1 MLIVN
6 KIALRDFL
14 EGSLGKKCHSACWGN
29 SHAFVVGSEA
39 GQCNN
44 LPSKAWAPFSGSRP
58 GPACSIQELSCPAW
72 NHGRHH
78 PTVHAGHEN
87 LNATCYM
94 PGMLKSVFIRC
105 AVPWASLCCLKP
117 ASLMF
122 VTTVL
127 QPTDL
132 CHRQLRTGSDCRIP
146 RASHYMCR
154 CPLKNE
160 AYNNSCYSYSVRC
173 K

>member
-1 MLIVN
+1 MPGM
-6 KIALRDFL
+6 KPWPA
-14 EGSLGKKCHSACWGN
+14 SSHSARR
-29 SHAFVVGSEA
+29 
-39 GQCNN
+39 
-44 LPSKAWAPFSGSRP
+44 AWKP
-58 GPACSIQELSCPAW
+58 E
-72 NHGRHH
+72 
-78 PTVHAGHEN
+78 
-87 LNATCYM
+87 CYM

-105 AVPWASLCCLKP
+105 AIPWASLCCLKP

-146 RASHYMCR
+146 RPSHYMCR

-160 AYNNSCYSYSVRC
+160 VYNNRCYSYSMHEMQMSGGVFCNLAKIKTWAIFNRHWPRTTSQTRNTGRVTSEA
-173 K
+173 